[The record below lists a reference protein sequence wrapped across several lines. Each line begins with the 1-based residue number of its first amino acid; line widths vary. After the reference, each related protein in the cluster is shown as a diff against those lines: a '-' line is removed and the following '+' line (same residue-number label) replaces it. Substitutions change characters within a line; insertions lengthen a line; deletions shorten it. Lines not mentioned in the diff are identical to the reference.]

1 MAIERFPVE
10 ASHIMM
16 FARSVAD
23 PNPIYYDEDYAKG
36 TEVGHIIAPP
46 MPMSARQAMR
56 NTIVGEAAPSRE
68 NTANTAAPMYRIR

>member
-23 PNPIYYDEDYAKG
+23 PNPIYYEEDYAKLVMAPLRTVAHHHIG
-36 TEVGHIIAPP
+36 SDDGHPRETAPD
-46 MPMSARQAMR
+46 SD
-56 NTIVGEAAPSRE
+56 SHH
-68 NTANTAAPMYRIR
+68 